1 MSNPFLHNPQS
12 PGTLPRQV
20 ATDLSADL
28 DLPVA
33 PASCPGTVSPESKAK
48 DRTRIHV
55 RLSRVFLD
63 VENILANWSA
73 AGKCAPTIVKAIR
86 LMDAINKGDLAA
98 ALDSCPELGLL
109 IDRRPD
115 RARGFSPSYKNQ
127 DSKDSRSDQEGD
139 PDREA
144 AIQTLIAKLK
154 ALTGDVR
161 KAKLRATAELLH
173 DEDQPFSVTDLD
185 TWLER
190 VWPEH
195 WKRKT
200 KGQPRPDLASIEET
214 IGQVRDLPALLVPT
228 AAAQSNNSRPDPYTG
243 KTLAEET
250 EAAAYWSERRELM
263 RARPELD
270 RKLTRY
276 NWEYDMWL
284 AEMGQ
289 LQIQLNRST
298 YNTWLSHLRLIDI
311 QRPADGRI
319 VFTAEAPHHY
329 AQDWIERHLKE
340 SMVIALTDLLT
351 PGTRRDE
358 PRVALAVELVIL
370 VAGKE

>member
-1 MSNPFLHNPQS
+1 MGALLNFKERSNGHKAHRITKQTTDERSNGHKAHSEAERNREWIKIRVSAKYKGAVTILDQWKAVKK
-12 PGTLPRQV
+12 GT
-20 ATDLSADL
+20 
-28 DLPVA
+28 
-33 PASCPGTVSPESKAK
+33 EY
-48 DRTRIHV
+48 
-55 RLSRVFLD
+55 
-63 VENILANWSA
+63 LAQ
-73 AGKCAPTIVKAIR
+73 AIY
-86 LMDAINKGDLAA
+86 LMDALKRGDLAA

-115 RARGFSPSYKNQ
+115 RARGFPSYKNQ
-127 DSKDSRSDQEGD
+127 DLKESRSDQEGD

-161 KAKLRATAELLH
+161 KVKLRSTAELLH

-214 IGQVRDLPALLVPT
+214 IGQVRDLPAPSPAT
-228 AAAQSNNSRPDPYTG
+228 AAQPDNSTPDPYTG

-250 EAAAYWSERRELM
+250 EADAYWSERRELM
-263 RARPELD
+263 PARPELD

-319 VFTAEAPHHY
+319 VFTAEAPHYY